1 MKNLFSK
8 LLTAGTAILLLLI
21 FTMGCKKLAIKQTT
35 TDDVNIVGYLD
46 KNLDSFSLF
55 RQILERTE
63 TAAFLNAYGAY
74 TVFAP
79 TNSGVRAY
87 LPKIGATS
95 VETADLAVL
104 KDMVRF
110 HLLED
115 TVTTAAFTDGKL
127 ATITMFG
134 QYLITSVADKAGS
147 STYLINRQAFVLQPN
162 VRVGN
167 GIIHVI
173 DNVLIPPK
181 LTLAKTIEAN
191 TNYSIFTQALKET
204 GYFDILNINNNPNP
218 SRKWLTVI
226 AESNQVLADS
236 GINSYAQLKAKYSKT
251 GNPLLITDSL
261 NLYCAYHILNGIKY
275 LGDII
280 IATSHTTLAPQE
292 VVSSKLQDQQVLI
305 NDDVFN
311 GVLEPGI
318 TLRRPTSDIASTNG
332 VVHDASAHFT
342 LKYRKPTAVYWDVSD
357 FTEIRKLPA
366 YFRKQSYNF
375 VKATAA
381 DFPVVD
387 ITWPLGLASGTSTLT
402 YSFSTA
408 SSITNYACNADVN
421 ILPLGAPNR
430 PFYVDYRTPTIIKG
444 RYKVWMCYRSQ
455 KQSTSS
461 NMQCN
466 VEIDGVTMQRPFNFT
481 ESRPNGTDGELESIG
496 WKRYIENTST
506 TWASRLVGTV
516 DILTTERHMLRIVSI
531 NGTQNNNNLDMIHF
545 IPVDQDQV
553 LPRFKPD
560 GTKLFL

>member
-1 MKNLFSK
+1 MKNVFSK
-8 LLTAGTAILLLLI
+8 LLFATTTAMLLLV
-21 FTMGCKKLAIKQTT
+21 FMSGCKKLNIKQTT

-63 TAAFLNAYGAY
+63 TSAYLNAYGAY
-74 TVFAP
+74 TCFAP

-115 TVTTAAFTDGKL
+115 TVNTSAFTDGKL
-127 ATITMFG
+127 ATITMYG
-134 QYLITSVADKAGS
+134 QYLITSVAQKNGS
-147 STYLINRQAFVLQPN
+147 SAYLINRQAFVYQPN

-181 LTLAKTIEAN
+181 LTLAKSIEAN
-191 TNYSIFTQALKET
+191 ANYSIFTQALKET
-204 GYFDILNINNNPNP
+204 GYFDLLNINNNPDPNK
-218 SRKWLTVI
+218 KWLTVI
-226 AESNQVLADS
+226 AESNQALADS
-236 GINSYAQLKAKYSKT
+236 GITSYAQLKAKYSKT

-292 VVSSKLQDQQVLI
+292 VVSSKLENQQVLI
-305 NDDVFN
+305 NDDIFN

-318 TLRRPTSDIASTNG
+318 TLKRPTSDIASTNG
-332 VVHDASAHFT
+332 VIHDASAHFT
-342 LKYRKPTAVYWDVSD
+342 LKYRKPTAVFWDVSD

-366 YFRKQSYNF
+366 YFRKQNYNF
-375 VKATAA
+375 VKATEA
-381 DFPVVD
+381 DFPIKD
-387 ITWPLGLASGTSTLT
+387 IIWPLGLAAGTSTLSYT
-402 YSFSTA
+402 YSTA
-408 SSITNYACNADVN
+408 SSITNFGCNTDVN
-421 ILPLGAPNR
+421 ILPLGGPNR
-430 PFYVDYRTPTIIKG
+430 PLWVDYRTPTIIKG
-444 RYKVWMCYRSQ
+444 RYKVWMCYRQQ

-466 VEIDGVTMQRPFNFT
+466 VLVDGITLQRPFNFT
-481 ESRPNGTDGELESIG
+481 ETRPNGTDGELESIG
-496 WKRYIENTST
+496 WKRYTENTSNV
-506 TWASRLVGTV
+506 WAARLVGTV
-516 DILTTERHMLRIVSI
+516 DILTTERHMLRILPV

-545 IPVDQDQV
+545 IPVDDPQV

-560 GTKLFL
+560 GSKLFL